1 MYAVRCQAMP
11 RPKSLEPSELASAA
25 LAVIDRD
32 GVEALTIRAVAAE
45 LRMGTMSL
53 YRYVDGRDALERL
66 VVDLVLSAVDSKVPA
81 RTSWTKGVS
90 LIAERIRRAVVAHP
104 AVVPLFLSHRHVA
117 LATRRTG
124 NVLLGLLAEAGFS
137 GTRRVIAFR
146 ALLAY
151 LIGAL
156 ESQYRGAL
164 AGPGTDALAALSVT
178 EFPYLAET
186 AKQAR
191 AVPAE
196 TEFREGLA
204 IVVRGLSAYLDE
216 SA

>member
-1 MYAVRCQAMP
+1 MP

-32 GVEALTIRAVAAE
+32 GLDALTIRAVATE
-45 LRMGTMSL
+45 LGMGTMSL
-53 YRYVDGRDALERL
+53 YRYVDGREALERL
-66 VVDLVLSAVDSKVPA
+66 VVALVLSEVDLKVPA
-81 RTSWTKGVS
+81 RTRWTKGIT

-104 AVVPLFLSHRHVA
+104 EVVPLFLSHRHVA
-117 LATRRTG
+117 LATQRAG
-124 NVLLGLLAEAGFS
+124 NVLLGILTDAGFS
-137 GTRRVIAFR
+137 GARRVIAFR
-146 ALLAY
+146 TLLAY

-156 ESQYRGAL
+156 ESQHRGPL
-164 AGPGTDALAALSVT
+164 AGPGTEALAALPTT

-191 AVPAE
+191 SVTAE

-204 IVVRGLSAYLDE
+204 IVLRGLGAYLE
-216 SA
+216 ASV

>member
-1 MYAVRCQAMP
+1 VP

-32 GVEALTIRAVAAE
+32 GLDALTIRAVAAE
-45 LRMGTMSL
+45 LGMGTMSL
-53 YRYVDGRDALERL
+53 YRYVDGREALERL
-66 VVDLVLSAVDSKVPA
+66 VVDVVLSELNLKVPA
-81 RTSWTKGVS
+81 RTPWTKGVT
-90 LIAERIRRAVVAHP
+90 LIAERIRRAVAAHP

-117 LATRRTG
+117 LATRRAG
-124 NVLLGLLAEAGFS
+124 NVLLGMLTEAGFS
-137 GTRRVIAFR
+137 GARRVVAFR

-156 ESQYRGAL
+156 ESQHRGPL
-164 AGPGTDALAALSVT
+164 AGPGTDSLAALST
-178 EFPYLAET
+178 AEFPYLAET

-191 AVPAE
+191 SVSAE

-204 IVVRGLSAYLDE
+204 IVLRGLGAYLEE
-216 SA
+216 ST

>member
-1 MYAVRCQAMP
+1 MP
-11 RPKSLEPSELASAA
+11 RPKSLEPSELAAAA

-32 GVEALTIRAVAAE
+32 GLDALTIRAVATE
-45 LRMGTMSL
+45 LGMGTMSL
-53 YRYVDGRDALERL
+53 YRYVDSREALERL
-66 VVDLVLSAVDSKVPA
+66 VVDLVLGDMDLSVPA
-81 RTSWTKGVS
+81 RTPWTKGVT
-90 LIAERIRRAVVAHP
+90 LIAERIRRAVLAHP

-117 LATRRTG
+117 LATRRSG
-124 NVLLGLLAEAGFS
+124 NVLLGLLTEAGFS
-137 GTRRVIAFR
+137 GVRRVVAFR

-156 ESQYRGAL
+156 ESQHRGAL
-164 AGPGTDALAALSVT
+164 AGPGTEVLAALPAAD
-178 EFPYLAET
+178 FPYLAET

-191 AVPAE
+191 SVTPE

-204 IVVRGLSAYLDE
+204 IVLRGLRAYLEE